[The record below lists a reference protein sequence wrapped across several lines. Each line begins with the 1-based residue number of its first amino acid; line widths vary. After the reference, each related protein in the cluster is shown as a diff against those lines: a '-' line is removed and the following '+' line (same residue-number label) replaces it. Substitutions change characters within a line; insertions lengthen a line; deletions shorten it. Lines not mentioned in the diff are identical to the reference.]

1 MKKYPE
7 VNDFLVST
15 KKLKKFDKAKSF
27 WKVVKVDLCGHDYE
41 SLDDENH
48 GTLEC
53 KLMAFEGKDFYLEPG
68 QTEQYS
74 LYGWDDFFTIIAEK
88 S

>member
-41 SLDDENH
+41 SLDDEI
-48 GTLEC
+48 GLFPE
-53 KLMAFEGKDFYLEPG
+53 LIARFR
-68 QTEQYS
+68 EQYYTIF
-74 LYGWDDFFTIIAEK
+74 YGRGPTVCL
-88 S
+88 